1 MLRRLESL
9 GRKIVLSP
17 TLLLTIVCL
26 DLIGLDPDSTL
37 RYSFQMTTAS
47 ENITAISVKPYLLCL
62 DDEIDNLDALERIFR
77 KKYTVLKALTPAE
90 AFDHLDQHPRLAV
103 IISDQRMP
111 QITGVEFL
119 EKSIATH
126 PEAIRI
132 LLTGYTDI
140 DSVIG
145 AVNQGQIY
153 RYLTKPWDPV
163 DLQNTVDQ
171 ALEKFSLRQE
181 LKNKNKALEKALT
194 ELQNLDLAK
203 SQFMILINHE
213 LKTPLTTVLSFA
225 GLLKETVL
233 SDEQNLFTDRIL
245 KSSEKLK
252 SIVDDVLLV
261 VKGEVGLIPVKVEN
275 FKIDTIF
282 FDLPPEISLS
292 LKTKNQT
299 LRFDLK
305 KSEMTSDPQ
314 LVKTAVMRA
323 LQNATKF
330 GRTQSDIL
338 IQATPSADGGLLLN
352 IQNQG
357 PLISQ
362 SVLDKLLKPFLLDE
376 NVMNHSVGMG
386 LGLTICQTLLK
397 ALGGKLAI
405 FNTDDGVAVDFN
417 FK

>member
-9 GRKIVLSP
+9 AAKIVLS
-17 TLLLTIVCL
+17 LNFALTMVCL
-26 DLIGLDPDSTL
+26 DLIGLAPRSRL
-37 RYSFQMTTAS
+37 RYYFQMTTSS
-47 ENITAISVKPYLLCL
+47 ENSNAIPVKPFLLCL

-77 KKYTVLKALTPAE
+77 KKYTVLKALTPVE
-90 AFDHLDQHPRLAV
+90 AFDHLDQHPQLAV

-126 PEAIRI
+126 PESVRI

-171 ALEKFSLRQE
+171 ALEKFNLRQE
-181 LKNKNKALEKALT
+181 LKNKNKDLEKALM
-194 ELQNLDLAK
+194 ELQNLDQAK

-225 GLLKETVL
+225 GLMKETVL
-233 SDEQNLFTDRIL
+233 SDEQNLFADRIL

-252 SIVDDVLLV
+252 TIIDDVLLV
-261 VKGEVGLIPVKVEN
+261 VKGEVGLIPVKSEL
-275 FKIDTIF
+275 FKIESIF
-282 FDLPPEISLS
+282 LDLPPEIALS
-292 LKTKNQT
+292 LKNKNQT

-305 KSEMTSDPQ
+305 KNEINSDPQ
-314 LVKTAVMRA
+314 LIKMAVMRA

-330 GRTQSDIL
+330 GRTQSDII
-338 IQATPSADGGLLLN
+338 IQTTATVDQGLQLN

-362 SVLDKLLKPFLLDE
+362 PILDKLLKPFLLDE

-386 LGLTICQTLLK
+386 LGLTICHTLVKAVSGRLK
-397 ALGGKLAI
+397 I
-405 FNTDDGVAVDFN
+405 FNTNDGVNVQFN

>member
-1 MLRRLESL
+1 MNSTPLTIADIYTWLDEV
-9 GRKIVLSP
+9 KDPEIPVLS
-17 TLLLTIVCL
+17 LI
-26 DLIGLDPDSTL
+26 DLGV
-37 RYSFQMTTAS
+37 
-47 ENITAISVKPYLLCL
+47 ITEVV
-62 DDEIDNLDALERIFR
+62 LEG
-77 KKYTVLKALTPAE
+77 AGE
-90 AFDHLDQHPRLAV
+90 AFDHLDQHPQLAV

-194 ELQNLDLAK
+194 ELQNLDQAK

-299 LRFDLK
+299 NS
-305 KSEMTSDPQ
+305 KSFCLS
-314 LVKTAVMRA
+314 
-323 LQNATKF
+323 QN
-330 GRTQSDIL
+330 R
-338 IQATPSADGGLLLN
+338 
-352 IQNQG
+352 
-357 PLISQ
+357 
-362 SVLDKLLKPFLLDE
+362 
-376 NVMNHSVGMG
+376 
-386 LGLTICQTLLK
+386 
-397 ALGGKLAI
+397 
-405 FNTDDGVAVDFN
+405 
-417 FK
+417 